1 MRELGR
7 LEPWARPGTNP
18 DQDEATDDATADAVA
33 LPGLIQSPMKTSA
46 GAGAATKT
54 RLDNAN
60 TKALAGGF
68 ATADIDTDVNNG
80 FTFPKLSAALTVP
93 VPKTPSIGAF
103 DGRKVTFRIVSRGT
117 AGDTVTFTTGA
128 NGFRWPTTGIGPF
141 QSDFDATLAA
151 MTNDQVIEVA
161 ASYYT
166 AGACWF
172 INSLAG
178 PFTP

>member
-1 MRELGR
+1 MREIGR

-18 DQDEATDDATADAVA
+18 DDDEITGLLTDVA
-33 LPGLIQSPMKTSA
+33 AAIQSPMKSTA
-46 GAGAATKT
+46 GSGASLKI

-80 FTFPKLSAALTVP
+80 FTFPKLSAALVVP

-141 QSDFDATLAA
+141 QADFDATLAA

-166 AGACWF
+166 AGACWL